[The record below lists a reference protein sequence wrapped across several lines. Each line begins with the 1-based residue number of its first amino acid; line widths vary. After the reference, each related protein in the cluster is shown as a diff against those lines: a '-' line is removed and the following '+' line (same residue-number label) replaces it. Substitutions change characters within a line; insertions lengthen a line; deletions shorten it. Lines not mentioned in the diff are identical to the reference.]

1 MLVANRKKCLVCHIA
16 IFFIINR
23 LSHHCYDSLS
33 LYKDIP
39 HTYLMKFLRR
49 LTPVFAYTWSRDYIS
64 AAEKARGE
72 GVFKYPLLNR
82 LLNRHLVYFH
92 RTLKIKCNAS
102 RTYSLRGH
110 NVDSH
115 VIFLSN
121 TIAR

>member
-1 MLVANRKKCLVCHIA
+1 MLVENRKNYKCLVCNIA
-16 IFFIINR
+16 IFFIIDH
-23 LSHHCYDSLS
+23 LSHCCYDSLS

-49 LTPVFAYTWSRDYIS
+49 LTPVFAYTWSRDSIS

-82 LLNRHLVYFH
+82 HLVYFH
-92 RTLKIKCNAS
+92 RTPKIKCNAS
-102 RTYSLRGH
+102 RTYSLRGR